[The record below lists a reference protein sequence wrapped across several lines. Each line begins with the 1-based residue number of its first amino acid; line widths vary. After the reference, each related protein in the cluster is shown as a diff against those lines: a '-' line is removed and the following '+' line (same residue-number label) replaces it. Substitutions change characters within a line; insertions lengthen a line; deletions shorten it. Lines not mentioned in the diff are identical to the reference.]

1 MKSIY
6 PKFTNSKQPAIIILG
21 CSFTDPVFYGYVINK
36 INIWPNL
43 FRDKLFPNC
52 KIINLA
58 KAGRSN
64 DYAFKT
70 LIRLLQNNT
79 VKNEYDIQAV
89 VWQGT
94 EWERTDFLIPWLQHV
109 DTPFMTKPGIH
120 FLSSEDYR
128 KRKLKFPDKKS
139 SRIEFDP
146 IIGPYKDPEQ
156 NLLSFYYKE
165 NLKGIIDKNIIKLL
179 TILQMCQ
186 FHNIKFLF
194 AQVLETI
201 GNFDALNEYLI
212 QKSYVNDKDNQWYNF
227 NPESYQ
233 RDLTKYMLYKSNVFP
248 TLLENK
254 KYFPGFPWTNGWGMW
269 RPYRSDEK
277 YVLGEDAGNERNPYN
292 WHPNQKGHQVIADY
306 VIKHWRKTHGNS

>member
-6 PKFTNSKQPAIIILG
+6 PKFTNSKQPAIVILG

-70 LIRLLQNNT
+70 LIRLLQNNKL
-79 VKNEYDIQAV
+79 KNEYDIQGV

-128 KRKLKFPDKKS
+128 KRKLKHSDKQVPWHN

-165 NLKGIIDKNIIKLL
+165 NLKG
-179 TILQMCQ
+179 
-186 FHNIKFLF
+186 
-194 AQVLETI
+194 V
-201 GNFDALNEYLI
+201 
-212 QKSYVNDKDNQWYNF
+212 S
-227 NPESYQ
+227 
-233 RDLTKYMLYKSNVFP
+233 
-248 TLLENK
+248 
-254 KYFPGFPWTNGWGMW
+254 
-269 RPYRSDEK
+269 
-277 YVLGEDAGNERNPYN
+277 
-292 WHPNQKGHQVIADY
+292 
-306 VIKHWRKTHGNS
+306 